1 MFVMTIDQR
10 RSRTDR
16 DRVPDLL
23 AAVADT
29 PVLRPFDRTAG
40 DEVQAVLTDPD
51 TVVAV
56 TLLLADEGH
65 WSIGIGIGA
74 VETPLPAQTRAGR
87 GEAFEQARAAVEAA
101 KAARPPLAVRGASR
115 WAEHADTALRLLTE
129 IVTTRS
135 AAGREAVSL
144 VRGGLRQTA
153 AAEELGITPQAMS
166 QRLRAARWELE
177 SPTRELVVDLLARAD
192 RPAEDR
198 R

>member
-23 AAVADT
+23 TAVADT

-51 TVVAV
+51 AVVAV

-65 WSIGIGIGA
+65 WSIGIGIGD

-87 GEAFEQARAAVEAA
+87 GEAFEHARAAVEAA

-129 IVTTRS
+129 IVITRS

-177 SPTRELVVDLLARAD
+177 SPTRDLVADLLARAD
-192 RPAEDR
+192 RPAEYPR
-198 R
+198 

>member
-1 MFVMTIDQR
+1 MTIDQR

-23 AAVADT
+23 TAVADT

-51 TVVAV
+51 AVVSV

-65 WSIGIGIGA
+65 WSIGIGIGD

-87 GEAFEQARAAVEAA
+87 GAAFEYARVAVEEA

-115 WAEHADTALRLLTE
+115 RAEHADIALRLLTE

-153 AAEELGITPQAMS
+153 AADELGITPQAMS

-177 SPTRELVVDLLARAD
+177 SPTRDLVVDLLTRAD
-192 RPAEDR
+192 RPVADPR
-198 R
+198 

>member
-1 MFVMTIDQR
+1 MTIDQR